1 MENYISTIITLS
13 ILGGVVV
20 SLISEK
26 SSLKKHINM
35 ILSLICVIVL
45 LSPITNLILN
55 KEIFKASVNKFFDQ
69 ALQSENI
76 ENSNKIIVSNSIKS
90 IESGI
95 SSTLIDKF
103 SLDERDLSVK
113 ILCDT
118 KNIEDIKIKEIEI
131 VLTNKASWANA
142 DAICKYIKN
151 LTGIEV
157 NVIKR

>member
-1 MENYISTIITLS
+1 MGNYISTIITLS

-69 ALQSENI
+69 ALQSETI
-76 ENSNKIIVSNSIKS
+76 DNSNKIIVSNSIKS
-90 IESGI
+90 I
-95 SSTLIDKF
+95 
-103 SLDERDLSVK
+103 R
-113 ILCDT
+113 
-118 KNIEDIKIKEIEI
+118 NY
-131 VLTNKASWANA
+131 
-142 DAICKYIKN
+142 AI
-151 LTGIEV
+151 
-157 NVIKR
+157 